1 MLKNGSFELKYPN
14 ITRFTEDYGWV
25 EIGVSNPYVT
35 SFVKAYGEG
44 GTVWEGKDSYRSMD
58 QALEE
63 LEQGI
68 KKWCHEVIG
77 E

>member
-1 MLKNGSFELKYPN
+1 MTKDSSFELKYPN

-35 SFVKAYGEG
+35 AFVKAYDEG
-44 GTVWEGKDSYRSMD
+44 GTVWEGKDNYKNMD

-63 LEQGI
+63 LERGI
-68 KKWCHEVIG
+68 SKWFHEVIG

>member
-25 EIGVSNPYVT
+25 EIGISNPYVT
-35 SFVKAYGEG
+35 AFLKAYDEG

-68 KKWCHEVIG
+68 EKWFHEVIG

>member
-25 EIGVSNPYVT
+25 EIGISNPYVT
-35 SFVKAYGEG
+35 AFLKAYDEG
-44 GTVWEGKDSYRSMD
+44 GTVWEGKDSYTSMD

-68 KKWCHEVIG
+68 EKWFHEVIG